1 MKSSFGK
8 TIKICLLAAMF
19 AGNPAKAQVEELT
32 LLYGPVSD
40 ASVLL
45 QEYLRPYMNILGA
58 NLNAGW
64 YNTAR
69 PHKLGGIDVTGMASV
84 AFAPPSAL
92 QYDLASVSG
101 LIAEVQGNTV
111 APTVA
116 GEMVERPQLIYTKD
130 IQNAMGQTQTV
141 SLPAISHPNGSGFD
155 FLILPIGQLSLGLPF
170 GTEVTARYIPTINLR
185 DQGEIGLW
193 GVGGKHSI
201 SQWIPILKR
210 LKFIDIAVQGGY
222 TKVSSTIHLGLEPQD
237 GLIAPENAPL
247 YWNDQFLTT
256 NIQGWTVNLIAS
268 QTIPVLTLYQGIGY
282 SSSVGEIVLTGSYP
296 LTDVVTD
303 TENPDFGSATYR
315 IVKDPIPEGELS
327 FENYRNLR
335 INAGM
340 RIKLG
345 VFTIHYDFTRTL
357 YSTHTAGIGFT
368 FR

>member
-1 MKSSFGK
+1 MKRIIRKFKWIG
-8 TIKICLLAAMF
+8 LLSILLTA
-19 AGNPAKAQVEELT
+19 NVTKAQVEELNFM
-32 LLYGPVSD
+32 YGPVSD

-69 PHKLGGIDVTGMASV
+69 PHKIGGIDVTAMASL
-84 AFAPPSAL
+84 AFAPPASL
-92 QYDLASVSG
+92 QYDLTGMTG
-101 LIAEVQGNTV
+101 LIADIQGGTA

-116 GEMVERPQLIYTKD
+116 GEMAQRPQLVYTVD
-130 IQNAMGQTQTV
+130 IDDAMGQTQSVT
-141 SLPAISHPNGSGFD
+141 LPSITHPNGSGID
-155 FLILPIGQLSLGLPF
+155 FLVLPMGQLSLGLPF
-170 GTEVTARYIPTINLR
+170 GTDVTARYVPTVNLR

-201 SQWIPILKR
+201 SQWIPIIKR

-222 TKVSSTIHLGLEPQD
+222 TKVNSAIHLGLEPQD

-247 YWNDQFLTT
+247 YWNDQFLMM

-268 QTIPVLTLYQGIGY
+268 QTIPILTFYQGIGY
-282 SSSVGEIVLTGSYP
+282 SNSMAEIILTGKYP
-296 LTDVVTD
+296 VTDVIKD
-303 TENPDFGSATYR
+303 TESADFGSATYR
-315 IVKDPIPEGELS
+315 IIEDPIPEGELT

-335 INAGM
+335 LNAGL

-345 VFTIHYDFTRTL
+345 VFTLHYDFTHTL